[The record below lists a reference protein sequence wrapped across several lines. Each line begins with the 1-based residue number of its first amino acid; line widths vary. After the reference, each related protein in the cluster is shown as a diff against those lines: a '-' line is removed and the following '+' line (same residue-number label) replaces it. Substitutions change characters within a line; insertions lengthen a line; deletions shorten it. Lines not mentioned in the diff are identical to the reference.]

1 MSGIY
6 SHTQRVASL
15 NTAREELIHASSTE
29 NATEVQEDLKDQN
42 DKCTVFELLKIEH
55 WIVVLINL

>member
-55 WIVVLINL
+55 